1 MTGRTVPVRE
11 EIRALGAYRLVPE
24 DAPPLR
30 AKLDFNESPFEV
42 PEEIRAEVLTR
53 LSEKRWGRYPEFGA
67 PRLKRAVA
75 DAIGRRP
82 EEIVVGNGSGEVI
95 LAAVSVFAGGGSLVL
110 PTPTFSLYGQIA
122 AIAAARVTDIPRT
135 GPDFALAEGAFLT
148 ASEQPGAVPLVC
160 SPNNPTGG
168 VVGRDFLELL
178 LDAAPVVLVDQAY
191 VDFAEAGDDALPL
204 VGPRANLVVFRTLS
218 KAYAAAGFRIGYAV
232 AVPDLVLEIEKAILP
247 FSVDLAAEELAIAV
261 LSHPEISR
269 EHVRR
274 IVAERERVA
283 EALRAAGAV
292 VAPSRS
298 NFLFVRPPGDDAALV
313 RRGLLDRGILV
324 RDMTSAAPGR
334 LRVSIGSRAEN
345 DVFLEA
351 FQEVI

>member
-1 MTGRTVPVRE
+1 
-11 EIRALGAYRLVPE
+11 L
-24 DAPPLR
+24 
-30 AKLDFNESPFEV
+30 
-42 PEEIRAEVLTR
+42 
-53 LSEKRWGRYPEFGA
+53 
-67 PRLKRAVA
+67 
-75 DAIGRRP
+75 
-82 EEIVVGNGSGEVI
+82 
-95 LAAVSVFAGGGSLVL
+95 
-110 PTPTFSLYGQIA
+110 
-122 AIAAARVTDIPRT
+122 
-135 GPDFALAEGAFLT
+135 DFALAEDAFLA
-148 ASEQPGAVPLVC
+148 ASGQPGAVPLVC

-168 VVGRDFLELL
+168 VVEREFLERL
-178 LDAAPVVLVDQAY
+178 LDDACVVLLDQAY

-204 VGPRANLVVFRTLS
+204 VGPRGNLVVFRTLS

-232 AVPDLVLEIEKAILP
+232 AEPELVLEIEKAILP

-283 EALRAAGAV
+283 AALRTAGAT

-298 NFLFVRPPGDDAALV
+298 NFLFVRPPGADAARV

-324 RDMTSAAPGR
+324 RDMTAAAPGR

-345 DVFLEA
+345 DLFLEA
-351 FQEVI
+351 FLEVI